1 MGIAV
6 TPEQGELAEAVRG
19 WIARA
24 VPPEEVRKLLD
35 VPGVGRPPFWDA
47 LAAQGLLAVHLP
59 EAYGGGGG
67 DLVDLAVVV
76 EEAARAALPGPFVA
90 NALASAVLAAE
101 LAVESG
107 SSGDRV
113 REPGR
118 ADLVRASGRADLVRA
133 LGCGERVG
141 AVAFGAGSL
150 TALAVD
156 GGYVLDGTAPP
167 VLSGADADV
176 LVLAATIAGPGRPLD
191 TGTAAGPAPGS
202 GAPPDPAS
210 GASGGGTA
218 AATASSGAGV
228 PPVPASGGGAG
239 VASASDAGAAP
250 VSASDAGTTAASAS
264 DAGVPP
270 VLASGAGA
278 GVASTSGAGAA
289 PVPASAGGTVA
300 ATAPGAGAAS
310 DGMLWLVVDVA
321 DLAVRPHESA
331 DPTRATAEVRA
342 RGLRVPADR
351 VLAVDPSLVQDL
363 AAVVLAAD
371 ACGTAAWSLE
381 TAAGHARVREQF
393 GRPIGHFQ
401 GVKHLCADMLLRLE
415 QARALTWDAARAA
428 QEPPGVRALAAA
440 LAAGTALDAAGSC
453 AKDCVQILG
462 GIGFTWEH
470 DAHLYLRRALVAR
483 QLLGAGSGHLRRAV
497 RLARDGVRRELRL
510 ELPPEASVYRA
521 EARAATDRV
530 RELGPAE
537 VRRALAPTGYAAPH
551 LPPPYGLGAGPV
563 QQLAV
568 QQELTAAGVRIS
580 DLGIATWVV
589 PSLIAH
595 GTRRQQERYL
605 LPTLRG
611 DVLWCQLFSEPG
623 AGSDLASLRT
633 SAERTADGRWRIN
646 GQKVWTSAA
655 QWADH
660 GILLARTNPAAP
672 KHKGLT
678 YFVVDMK
685 TTEGIGIRPLK
696 EITGDSLFN
705 EVWFDDVL
713 LPADAVVGEVDDGW
727 RVARNTLGNERVH
740 MADQLTFDTGLEA
753 LIPADIDGSRLGA
766 LLAEAHA
773 LACITLRTTL
783 RRVSGVEPGAG
794 ASVRKLV
801 QTAHQ
806 QKVAELALEL
816 LGPEGALCE
825 GPGERAVHGFLLSRC
840 LTIAGGTTQVQ
851 LNVVAERLLGLP
863 RD

>member
-1 MGIAV
+1 MGIAI
-6 TPEQGELAEAVRG
+6 TPEQRELAEAVRG

-35 VPGVGRPPFWDA
+35 APGSGRPPFWDA
-47 LAAQGLLAVHLP
+47 LAAQGLLAAHLP

-90 NALASAVLAAE
+90 NVLASAVLAAE
-101 LAVESG
+101 VAG
-107 SSGDRV
+107 GTGD
-113 REPGR
+113 
-118 ADLVRASGRADLVRA
+118 AVRAAGRGDLVRA
-133 LGCGERVG
+133 LGRGERIG

-150 TALAVD
+150 TARATD
-156 GGYVLDGTAPP
+156 GGYVLDGAAPP

-176 LVLAATIAGPGRPLD
+176 LVLAASGD
-191 TGTAAGPAPGS
+191 GTSHG
-202 GAPPDPAS
+202 D
-210 GASGGGTA
+210 
-218 AATASSGAGV
+218 TASRGV
-228 PPVPASGGGAG
+228 
-239 VASASDAGAAP
+239 
-250 VSASDAGTTAASAS
+250 
-264 DAGVPP
+264 
-270 VLASGAGA
+270 
-278 GVASTSGAGAA
+278 
-289 PVPASAGGTVA
+289 
-300 ATAPGAGAAS
+300 
-310 DGMLWLVVDVA
+310 LWLVVDAA
-321 DLAVRPHESA
+321 DLVVRAHESA

-342 RGLRVPADR
+342 EGARVPADR
-351 VLAVDPSLVQDL
+351 LLAVDPSLVRDL

-371 ACGTAAWSLE
+371 ACGTAAWALD

-401 GVKHLCADMLLRLE
+401 GVKHLCADMLVRLE
-415 QARALTWDAARAA
+415 QARALTWDAARAG
-428 QEPPGVRALAAA
+428 QESSGDGQESSGDGQESSGDEQESSGVRELVAS
-440 LAAGTALDAAGSC
+440 LAAGAALDTACSC

-483 QLLGAGSGHLRRAV
+483 QLLGAGGRHLRRAA
-497 RLARDGVRRELRL
+497 RLARGGVRRELRL
-510 ELPPEASVYRA
+510 ELPPEAEVYRA
-521 EARAATDRV
+521 EARRVTDRV
-530 RELGPAE
+530 RGLDPAA
-537 VRRALAPTGYAAPH
+537 VRRSLAPTGHAAPH

-563 QQLAV
+563 QQLAF
-568 QQELTAAGVRIS
+568 QQELAAAGVRIS

-589 PSLIAH
+589 PSLIAYGS
-595 GTRRQQERYL
+595 GTQRERYL

-611 DVLWCQLFSEPG
+611 DLLWCQLFSEPG

-633 SAERTADGRWRIN
+633 RAERTPDGRWRIN

-685 TTEGIGIRPLK
+685 NTRGIDIRPLK

-705 EVWFDDVL
+705 EVYFDDVL

-753 LIPADIDGSRLGA
+753 LISAGVDTDADTDDSRLGA

-773 LACITLRTTL
+773 LACIGLRTTL
-783 RRVSGVEPGAG
+783 RQVSGVEPGAG

-816 LGPEGALCE
+816 LGPAGALRE

-851 LNVVAERLLGLP
+851 LNVVAERILGLP